1 MLSRSIATAARM
13 VPATRALRPRSHP
26 LVMLPSMMQTV
37 RTYAD
42 SVIKVPQMAESISEG
57 TLKQFSKSIGDY
69 VEQDEEIATIET
81 DKIDVAVNA
90 TESGTIKEFLVAEE
104 DTVTV
109 GQDLVRIELG
119 GAPSGD
125 KKEAPKE
132 ESKEQPQKSE
142 SESKS
147 ESKPEPK
154 QESAPEP
161 KKESSPAPSKPEA
174 PRQAEKKDSKPQ
186 SAASSGPSMGNREER
201 RVKMNRMRLRIA
213 ERLKQSQNTA
223 ASLTTFNEVDM
234 SNIMEFR
241 KLYKEDVL
249 KKTGVKLG
257 FMSAFSRACV
267 LAMRDLPAV
276 NASIEGPNGGD
287 TIVYRDYVD
296 ISVAVATE
304 KGLVTPVVRNVESM
318 DMIGIE
324 QSIAD
329 MGKKA
334 RDNKLTIE
342 DMAGGTFTISNGGVF
357 GSLMGTPIINLPQS
371 AVLGLH
377 AIKERPVAVN
387 GKIEIRP
394 MMYLALTYD
403 HRLLDGREAVQ
414 FLVKVKEY
422 IEDPRRMLL
431 LLCSCLFHHAQI
443 RAIENMSVP
452 VSVLFV
458 IDIQKDLAFDDK
470 TEIPHAERIRDAG
483 EQILEVARGIAADPK
498 PIIVFVQHEESPES
512 GPLVKGSK
520 PWELVFENDPNN
532 PRELLVSKNQRD
544 TFKSNPD
551 LAGLLRSKGTQ
562 HIVAFGIQ
570 SECCVLETCKG
581 ALEAGFR
588 VTLLQGAHSTYDTEN
603 KQAVQIEQDVENEL
617 KALGASVTPWQTAI
631 GQWANTGVLG

>member
-26 LVMLPSMMQTV
+26 LVMLPCMMQTV

-132 ESKEQPQKSE
+132 EPKEQPQKSE
-142 SESKS
+142 SESKP

-161 KKESSPAPSKPEA
+161 KKESAPAPSKPEP

-431 LLCSCLFHHAQI
+431 AT
-443 RAIENMSVP
+443 ENMSIP
-452 VSVLFV
+452 VSALFV
-458 IDIQKDLAFDDK
+458 IDIQKDLASDDK
-470 TEIPHAERIRDAG
+470 AEIPHAERIRDAG

-520 PWELVFENDPNN
+520 PWELVFENDLNN
-532 PRELLVSKNQRD
+532 PRELLVSKIQRD

-551 LAGLLRSKGTQ
+551 LAGLLRSKGIQ

-631 GQWANTGVLG
+631 SQWANTGVLG